1 MVGQRYSHLNGCTSD
16 DIADD
21 LLMQIRKSGSMGH
34 FQLDY
39 TDCTEVRGQY
49 FLFSTL
55 TSWHSLSAETIY
67 RNRFCE
73 ETMPTT
79 LQNQFMDRCIS
90 LHIPCYYI
98 CSIFPSA
105 SSHCEGSLDG
115 EITL

>member
-67 RNRFCE
+67 RNRFCKVKKLCLQHCRINLW
-73 ETMPTT
+73 TAVFPYIFHVTT
-79 LQNQFMDRCIS
+79 S
-90 LHIPCYYI
+90 A
-98 CSIFPSA
+98 A
-105 SSHCEGSLDG
+105 SSHLQAHIVKDH
-115 EITL
+115 